1 MEAVQSVDSAN
12 HDEEEDADDLD
23 DDISVLEP
31 EPLGPIEATKAVRA
45 LRNFVM
51 TFDKSGAKEREFLR
65 MQAKRRAIYIETI
78 LSLNINCCCFLFT
91 SIYHFLYNLYVVTF
105 LNRYSESVVFCKQK
119 LRVCSKVKIITTESH
134 HLKTRHF
141 WVTKIALNCVTEVT
155 CVTNQSLVMTSI

>member
-12 HDEEEDADDLD
+12 HEEEDADDLD

-31 EPLGPIEATKAVRA
+31 EPLGPIEATEAVRA

-51 TFDKSGAKEREFLR
+51 TFDKSGAKEREFLRSLSSTEDTFLR

-91 SIYHFLYNLYVVTF
+91 SIYHFLF
-105 LNRYSESVVFCKQK
+105 KFCYAQNTTRM
-119 LRVCSKVKIITTESH
+119 LR
-134 HLKTRHF
+134 
-141 WVTKIALNCVTEVT
+141 N
-155 CVTNQSLVMTSI
+155 